1 MTNDYDGP
9 SFSRLDHEKKDVHTG
24 YETKSGDFLNTF
36 VPPVMKKEAFKKKT
50 NFRMIEKLLSKRPD
64 EYYLVVSDDEPLSE
78 NTVDS
83 ELETIKVKE
92 IVKRDNK
99 HALGH
104 SLSDILETENQAQKQ
119 LKIFN
124 NN

>member
-1 MTNDYDGP
+1 MTSDYDGP
-9 SFSRLDHEKKDVHTG
+9 SFSRVDHEKNDTKAG

-64 EYYLVVSDDEPLSE
+64 EYYLVVPDDDPLPD